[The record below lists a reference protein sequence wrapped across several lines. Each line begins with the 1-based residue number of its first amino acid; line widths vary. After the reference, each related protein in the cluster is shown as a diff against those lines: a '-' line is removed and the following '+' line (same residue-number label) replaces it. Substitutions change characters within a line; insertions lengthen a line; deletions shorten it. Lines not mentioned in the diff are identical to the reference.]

1 MWWSTPAARAP
12 SSCASAVSTPAAPP
26 FLDVFVYQYAHCVQP
41 SYHQADLLVQDG
53 TGRYQ
58 IDVKGE
64 ACTVELQERMGFS
77 P

>member
-1 MWWSTPAARAP
+1 MVVDASGTRAVFVRQR
-12 SSCASAVSTPAAPP
+12 VSTPAAPP